1 MARVGLVA
9 LSIVTATLLL
19 VGASYGAQWL
29 QPYLQNV
36 ALRWPLIGLATLC
49 PAALLLL
56 RRRRAH
62 HPNKS

>member
-1 MARVGLVA
+1 
-9 LSIVTATLLL
+9 LL